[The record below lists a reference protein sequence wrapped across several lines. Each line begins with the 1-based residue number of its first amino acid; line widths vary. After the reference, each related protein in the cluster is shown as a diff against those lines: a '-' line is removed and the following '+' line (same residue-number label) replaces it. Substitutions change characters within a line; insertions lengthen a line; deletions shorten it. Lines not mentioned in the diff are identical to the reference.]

1 MTKEKFKKEIIEWI
15 FCFVIAYIIYLFI
28 NYFVGTIS
36 GVKQVSM
43 KPTVNDGE
51 KVLISRTIFNKK
63 ELKRGDIITFISPDY
78 ENNNVITSQ
87 VKTIE
92 NEEAI
97 AKYIDRNYIDSF
109 FYYFIGYGKR
119 SFIKRVIGL
128 PGDHI
133 KIDLNGNVY
142 INNNLLDE
150 PYLKDVKTTITGNY
164 TDVIVPKN
172 SIFVMGDN
180 RVQSM
185 DSRSFGC
192 IPFDKIDGYVISR
205 VWPLDKM
212 GNIK

>member
-28 NYFVGTIS
+28 NYFIGTIS

-51 KVLISRTIFNKK
+51 RVLISRTIFNKK

-78 ENNNVITSQ
+78 ENNNIIAKEI
-87 VKTIE
+87 KTIE
-92 NEEAI
+92 KEDAI

-119 SFIKRVIGL
+119 SFIKRVIGV

-133 KIDLNGNVY
+133 KIDLEGNVY
-142 INNNLLDE
+142 LNENILEE
-150 PYLKDVKTTITGNY
+150 PYLKDVKTTINGNF
-164 TDVIVPKN
+164 TDVIVPEN
-172 SIFVMGDN
+172 SVFVMGDN
-180 RVQSM
+180 RLQSM

-192 IPFDKIDGYVISR
+192 IPLDKIDGYVISR
-205 VWPLDKM
+205 VWPLDKIE
-212 GNIK
+212 NIK